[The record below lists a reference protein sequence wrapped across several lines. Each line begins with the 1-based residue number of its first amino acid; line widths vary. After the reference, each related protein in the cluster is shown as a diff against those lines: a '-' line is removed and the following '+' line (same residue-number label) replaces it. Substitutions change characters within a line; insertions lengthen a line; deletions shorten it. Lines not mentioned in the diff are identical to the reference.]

1 VTLALGIGANT
12 ALFSVVNGVQ
22 LNPLP
27 FPEPDR
33 LISVYTKT
41 AHFDH
46 GSVSYLNFLDWQ
58 KDNHAF
64 IALAGYRGDEYNMTG
79 SGEPERVH
87 THMISAEFFAIL
99 GLTPVVGRNFRA
111 EEDLPGAGPVVIL
124 GDELWKRRFAS
135 APDIVGKNITLD
147 GKSYTVVGVAR
158 QRLPIMAPSDV
169 YIPIGQWNDATF
181 RDRHIS
187 MGMRVVGRLKPGLTM
202 QQARAEMDRI
212 AANQA
217 AAYPDSNK
225 GNGITL
231 IPLKADVVGDVTA
244 ILVVLLGAV
253 SFVLLISCAN
263 VANLL
268 LARSTGRAREYAI
281 RAALGASPWRVI
293 RQLLAQSMILGV
305 AGGVFGLMLANA
317 GTKAVL
323 AALPEALPRAEEIG
337 MDGHVLAFTAALAIF
352 TIALFGMA
360 PAVKLLRPRLDETL
374 KEGMRGSSGKR
385 SFLQHA
391 LVAAEMALA
400 LILLVGAGL
409 MLRSLLALWHINPGF
424 DSKNVLTFSLSV
436 TSTPGATPDQLR
448 ARYREAM
455 SQFAGVQGIEKP
467 SMLAGSLPMTGDSE
481 LPFWLEGQPKPANQG
496 DMLFALFYIVTPG
509 YRDAMG
515 IPLLRGRFFTEQ
527 DREHAPAVVVIDA
540 NFAKTHFPN
549 EDPVGKHLNIGLFE
563 TKPEIIGVLGHV
575 EHWGL
580 GDTGHQTL
588 QSQMYFPMWQV
599 PDQFWPLL
607 ANGATFVGRASYSTG
622 IVANLKEAAGKFD
635 SSAVIY
641 EVKPMEEIVAGSI
654 SNQRLAMM
662 LLSVFS
668 ALALILSA
676 IGIYGVISYLAGQ
689 RTHEI
694 GIRMALGASGRD
706 VLRLILG
713 DGLRITLIGVGI
725 GLAVALGLTRLLS
738 KMIYGVSETDPLTFV
753 GVAILLTGVAL
764 FACYVPARRAVRV
777 DPMVVL
783 RYE

>member
-293 RQLLAQSMILGV
+293 RQLL
-305 AGGVFGLMLANA
+305 
-317 GTKAVL
+317 
-323 AALPEALPRAEEIG
+323 E
-337 MDGHVLAFTAALAIF
+337 
-352 TIALFGMA
+352 
-360 PAVKLLRPRLDETL
+360 
-374 KEGMRGSSGKR
+374 
-385 SFLQHA
+385 
-391 LVAAEMALA
+391 
-400 LILLVGAGL
+400 
-409 MLRSLLALWHINPGF
+409 
-424 DSKNVLTFSLSV
+424 
-436 TSTPGATPDQLR
+436 
-448 ARYREAM
+448 
-455 SQFAGVQGIEKP
+455 
-467 SMLAGSLPMTGDSE
+467 
-481 LPFWLEGQPKPANQG
+481 
-496 DMLFALFYIVTPG
+496 
-509 YRDAMG
+509 
-515 IPLLRGRFFTEQ
+515 
-527 DREHAPAVVVIDA
+527 
-540 NFAKTHFPN
+540 
-549 EDPVGKHLNIGLFE
+549 
-563 TKPEIIGVLGHV
+563 
-575 EHWGL
+575 
-580 GDTGHQTL
+580 
-588 QSQMYFPMWQV
+588 
-599 PDQFWPLL
+599 
-607 ANGATFVGRASYSTG
+607 
-622 IVANLKEAAGKFD
+622 
-635 SSAVIY
+635 
-641 EVKPMEEIVAGSI
+641 
-654 SNQRLAMM
+654 
-662 LLSVFS
+662 
-668 ALALILSA
+668 
-676 IGIYGVISYLAGQ
+676 
-689 RTHEI
+689 
-694 GIRMALGASGRD
+694 
-706 VLRLILG
+706 
-713 DGLRITLIGVGI
+713 
-725 GLAVALGLTRLLS
+725 
-738 KMIYGVSETDPLTFV
+738 
-753 GVAILLTGVAL
+753 
-764 FACYVPARRAVRV
+764 
-777 DPMVVL
+777 
-783 RYE
+783 